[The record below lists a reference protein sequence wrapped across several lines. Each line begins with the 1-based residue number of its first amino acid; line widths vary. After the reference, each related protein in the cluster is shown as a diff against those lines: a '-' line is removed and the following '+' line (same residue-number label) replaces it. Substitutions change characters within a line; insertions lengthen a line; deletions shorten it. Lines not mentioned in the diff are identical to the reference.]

1 MKYTLADHKT
11 AEGSILRKDRDTY
24 IVITSSADMEGFI
37 TKLQVLNAKEHK
49 VIEVDP
55 SFVTDLEYIGNNDFM
70 YELID
75 NARRLTH
82 EHRLLQNGIGDRVAL
97 LNEYRALAD
106 KQRLL
111 VNKLESGLITPTDY
125 YKQLWLLTDKMVREY
140 LILEE
145 EK

>member
-11 AEGSILRKDRDTY
+11 SEGAVLRKDRDTY
-24 IVITSSADMEGFI
+24 IVITSSVDMEGWI
-37 TKLQVLNAKEHK
+37 TKLQVLDTKEHK

-75 NARRLTH
+75 NARRLAH
-82 EHRLLQNGIGDRVAL
+82 EHRLLKNGIGDRVSL
-97 LNEYRALAD
+97 LNEYRALPD

-125 YKQLWLLTDKMVREY
+125 YKQLWLLTDEMVREY
-140 LILEE
+140 LMLED
-145 EK
+145 